1 MNAALLVDCRC
12 ELGEGLVWSVE
23 RRAWLWTD
31 IERSQLWMYDPELDH
46 ARHWSLPERLGSFA
60 LCTSG
65 KLLLA
70 LAKRLALVEL
80 DLTRADGRELSVN
93 TLATVESDLPTTRT
107 NDGRTDRA
115 GNFVFGTMNEAA
127 DGVPLGSFYQYS
139 AKHGLRQLALGGI
152 VTANSICFSLDGR
165 TMFYCDSRQR
175 RIMVCDYDAGSARV
189 ANIREFVDFGD
200 LAGGPDGSIID
211 ADGHLWNAG
220 WGAAKVRRFAPDGS
234 IACEIDVPAKNVTC
248 PAFGGSRLEELCV
261 TTARRKMSAAE
272 LEAMPDAGGVF
283 GVVPDGVRGVTDAL
297 FNDRV

>member
-127 DGVPLGSFYQYS
+127 DGAALGSFYQYS

-152 VTANSICFSLDGR
+152 VTANSTCFSLDGR

-175 RIMVCDYDAGSARV
+175 RIMVCDYDAGSAHV
-189 ANIREFVDFGD
+189 ANIREFVAFGD

-248 PAFGGSRLEELCV
+248 PAFGGPRLEELCV

-283 GVVPDGVRGVTDAL
+283 GVVPDGVRGVSDAL
-297 FNDRV
+297 FKDK